1 MGVLVTSCKWKPGHN
16 RLEMAFSF
24 YYVGLGNRTQTVK
37 LAGHLTGSGFIFLYI
52 HSFSSLEMQS

>member
-24 YYVGLGNRTQTVK
+24 YHVGLGNRTQTVK
-37 LAGHLTGSGFIFLYI
+37 LAGHLTGSGFCISIY
-52 HSFSSLEMQS
+52 SFF